1 MRIESRLKEMGI
13 RLPEVNKPLA
23 SYLPGVR
30 AGEYIYISGQ
40 FPMQGGK
47 LLYSGKLGLDLSI
60 AEGQAASRLAAINCL
75 AVLKSLISDW
85 SQVKRIIKINGF
97 INSAPGF
104 YEQPQVLNGASD
116 LVVEVWGEI
125 GQHARAAVGVS
136 DLPLNAPCEI
146 DMIIQVQ

>member
-1 MRIESRLKEMGI
+1 
-13 RLPEVNKPLA
+13 
-23 SYLPGVR
+23 
-30 AGEYIYISGQ
+30 
-40 FPMQGGK
+40 
-47 LLYSGKLGLDLSI
+47 
-60 AEGQAASRLAAINCL
+60 LAAINCL